1 MGAAA
6 GVFDNWEQ
14 WRLQLCNRLCF
25 CIMPWRPTTPY
36 ENDKQ
41 VRQTHSAR
49 GRMKNKWD
57 RGTRFLGRSNCAC
70 AMSVECTPCN
80 WRDFQT
86 FSYKLL
92 YFSTWEVLSFFFQR
106 MLMFTVWVYGSWAKE
121 VDSKSPQFSTSFEFS
136 LRGQQICEFQEIP
149 CLSQCASL
157 ALWMMAIKS
166 SQGELIEIDW
176 ATRAC
181 SCRSI
186 PPPLL
191 QDA

>member
-1 MGAAA
+1 MFLHNALTSQ
-6 GVFDNWEQ
+6 NSIW
-14 WRLQLCNRLCF
+14 
-25 CIMPWRPTTPY
+25 
-36 ENDKQ
+36 NDKE

-49 GRMKNKWD
+49 DRMKNKWD
-57 RGTRFLGRSNCAC
+57 RGTRFLGRSNCAR
-70 AMSVECTPCN
+70 AMSVERTPCN
-80 WRDFQT
+80 RRDFQT

-121 VDSKSPQFSTSFEFS
+121 VDSKSPHFSTSFEFA
-136 LRGQQICEFQEIP
+136 LRGQQICEFREIP

-157 ALWMMAIKS
+157 ALWMMAIRS

>member
-1 MGAAA
+1 
-6 GVFDNWEQ
+6 
-14 WRLQLCNRLCF
+14 
-25 CIMPWRPTTPY
+25 
-36 ENDKQ
+36 
-41 VRQTHSAR
+41 
-49 GRMKNKWD
+49 MKNKWD
-57 RGTRFLGRSNCAC
+57 RGTHFLGRSNCAR

-106 MLMFTVWVYGSWAKE
+106 MLMFTFWAYGSWAKE
-121 VDSKSPQFSTSFEFS
+121 VDSKSPQFSTSFEFA

-186 PPPLL
+186 PPSPSSRCIVHSAHSCTTILHATCHISSKKGGLL
-191 QDA
+191 NNFVPINIFP